1 MLQQTQAK
9 TVIPYYNNWL
19 KTFPSITSV
28 ARAPL
33 DTILKAW
40 EGLGYYARA
49 RNFHKACIMLHK
61 KNINTVPN
69 MLNDFIKL
77 PGVGEYTAAA
87 VLSIAY
93 KQPLPA
99 IDTNVI
105 RVFSRIKEVRALFPK
120 SKKKIERK

>member
-19 KTFPSITSV
+19 KIFPSITSV
-28 ARAPL
+28 AKAPL

-61 KNINTVPN
+61 KNINTVIKIDKETAIIGSQN
-69 MLNDFIKL
+69 MLL
-77 PGVGEYTAAA
+77 
-87 VLSIAY
+87 
-93 KQPLPA
+93 
-99 IDTNVI
+99 NVPCPNN
-105 RVFSRIKEVRALFPK
+105 FPHHMCL
-120 SKKKIERK
+120 